1 MKRLADQIVKTPEDR
16 PCQDCANTF
25 RACPM
30 FMVLALSRVPE
41 GMEVTVVNCPEYR
54 RLEDAEK
61 EAERA
66 GKTVGGLIR

>member
-1 MKRLADQIVKTPEDR
+1 MKRLSDQIVKTAEDR
-16 PCQDCANTF
+16 PCRDCANTF

-41 GMEVTVVNCPEYR
+41 GMEVSVVACPEYR
-54 RLEDAEK
+54 KLEDAAA
-61 EAERA
+61 EAVRA